1 MHTSDIIKTERKER
15 TDENPKN
22 IQTKRK
28 NLRSTGKT
36 QRTMARKERN
46 RNRRTSNT
54 RTTLEGRKMLKI
66 TTYRTED
73 TNKIWTLE
81 DGTELWDTKWNGE
94 VYEQD
99 GKEYKPVYEED
110 PDFED
115 QFDLIGFEEV

>member
-1 MHTSDIIKTERKER
+1 
-15 TDENPKN
+15 
-22 IQTKRK
+22 
-28 NLRSTGKT
+28 
-36 QRTMARKERN
+36 
-46 RNRRTSNT
+46 
-54 RTTLEGRKMLKI
+54 MLKI
-66 TTYRTED
+66 TTYRTEY

-99 GKEYKPVYEED
+99 GKEYKPVYKED

>member
-1 MHTSDIIKTERKER
+1 MSLTAAIFGHLEPHKRGPYPLLSPLYERGFLPIE
-15 TDENPKN
+15 DEG
-22 IQTKRK
+22 
-28 NLRSTGKT
+28 LRQNQQKKLS
-36 QRTMARKERN
+36 
-46 RNRRTSNT
+46 
-54 RTTLEGRKMLKI
+54 
-66 TTYRTED
+66 
-73 TNKIWTLE
+73 IWTLE

>member
-1 MHTSDIIKTERKER
+1 
-15 TDENPKN
+15 
-22 IQTKRK
+22 
-28 NLRSTGKT
+28 
-36 QRTMARKERN
+36 
-46 RNRRTSNT
+46 
-54 RTTLEGRKMLKI
+54 MLKI
-66 TTYRTED
+66 TTYRTEY
-73 TNKIWTLE
+73 TSKIWTLE

>member
-1 MHTSDIIKTERKER
+1 
-15 TDENPKN
+15 
-22 IQTKRK
+22 
-28 NLRSTGKT
+28 
-36 QRTMARKERN
+36 
-46 RNRRTSNT
+46 
-54 RTTLEGRKMLKI
+54 MLKI
-66 TTYRTED
+66 TTYRTEY

-81 DGTELWDTKWNGE
+81 DGTELWDTKWIGE

>member
-1 MHTSDIIKTERKER
+1 
-15 TDENPKN
+15 
-22 IQTKRK
+22 
-28 NLRSTGKT
+28 
-36 QRTMARKERN
+36 
-46 RNRRTSNT
+46 
-54 RTTLEGRKMLKI
+54 MLKI
-66 TTYRTED
+66 TTYRTEY

-81 DGTELWDTKWNGE
+81 DGTELWDTKRNGE

>member
-1 MHTSDIIKTERKER
+1 
-15 TDENPKN
+15 
-22 IQTKRK
+22 
-28 NLRSTGKT
+28 
-36 QRTMARKERN
+36 
-46 RNRRTSNT
+46 
-54 RTTLEGRKMLKI
+54 MLKI
-66 TTYRTED
+66 TTYRTEY

-115 QFDLIGFEEV
+115 QFDLIGFEEI

>member
-1 MHTSDIIKTERKER
+1 
-15 TDENPKN
+15 
-22 IQTKRK
+22 
-28 NLRSTGKT
+28 
-36 QRTMARKERN
+36 
-46 RNRRTSNT
+46 
-54 RTTLEGRKMLKI
+54 MLKI
-66 TTYRTED
+66 TTYRTEY

-81 DGTELWDTKWNGE
+81 DRTELWDTKWNGE

>member
-1 MHTSDIIKTERKER
+1 
-15 TDENPKN
+15 
-22 IQTKRK
+22 
-28 NLRSTGKT
+28 
-36 QRTMARKERN
+36 
-46 RNRRTSNT
+46 
-54 RTTLEGRKMLKI
+54 MLKI
-66 TTYRTED
+66 TTYRTEY

-115 QFDLIGFEEV
+115 QLDLIGFEEV

>member
-1 MHTSDIIKTERKER
+1 
-15 TDENPKN
+15 
-22 IQTKRK
+22 
-28 NLRSTGKT
+28 
-36 QRTMARKERN
+36 
-46 RNRRTSNT
+46 
-54 RTTLEGRKMLKI
+54 MLKI
-66 TTYRTED
+66 TTYRTEY

-115 QFDLIGFEEV
+115 QFDLIGFEV

>member
-1 MHTSDIIKTERKER
+1 
-15 TDENPKN
+15 
-22 IQTKRK
+22 
-28 NLRSTGKT
+28 
-36 QRTMARKERN
+36 
-46 RNRRTSNT
+46 
-54 RTTLEGRKMLKI
+54 MLKI
-66 TTYRTED
+66 TTYRTEY

>member
-1 MHTSDIIKTERKER
+1 
-15 TDENPKN
+15 
-22 IQTKRK
+22 
-28 NLRSTGKT
+28 
-36 QRTMARKERN
+36 
-46 RNRRTSNT
+46 
-54 RTTLEGRKMLKI
+54 MLKI
-66 TTYRTED
+66 TTYRTEY

-81 DGTELWDTKWNGE
+81 DGTELWETKWNGE

>member
-1 MHTSDIIKTERKER
+1 
-15 TDENPKN
+15 
-22 IQTKRK
+22 
-28 NLRSTGKT
+28 
-36 QRTMARKERN
+36 
-46 RNRRTSNT
+46 
-54 RTTLEGRKMLKI
+54 MLKI
-66 TTYRTED
+66 TTYKTEY

>member
-1 MHTSDIIKTERKER
+1 
-15 TDENPKN
+15 
-22 IQTKRK
+22 
-28 NLRSTGKT
+28 
-36 QRTMARKERN
+36 
-46 RNRRTSNT
+46 
-54 RTTLEGRKMLKI
+54 MLKI
-66 TTYRTED
+66 TTYRTEY

-110 PDFED
+110 PDFEA

>member
-1 MHTSDIIKTERKER
+1 
-15 TDENPKN
+15 
-22 IQTKRK
+22 
-28 NLRSTGKT
+28 
-36 QRTMARKERN
+36 
-46 RNRRTSNT
+46 
-54 RTTLEGRKMLKI
+54 MLKI
-66 TTYRTED
+66 PSYRTEY